1 MADGAGVPSHATGD
15 GPALVD
21 LASIEAA
28 AESLPE
34 GIRDSPAVYWDD
46 GTWLKLENLQPTGSF
61 KIRGAI
67 TKISRIP
74 EARRASGVVAYSS
87 GNHGIAV
94 ARAARM
100 CGTTA
105 TVVVPEDAPRQKV
118 SAIAREG
125 AKVVSAA
132 PGSEQRRLIAEAIA
146 AESGQVLVPPYNDP
160 DVIAGQGT
168 IGIELLR
175 QVPHLLS
182 VVVPVGG
189 GGLISGIA
197 AAVKAVKP
205 SVRVIGVEPELA
217 GDARESL
224 ATGRPVTWP
233 ADVVSQTIADGI
245 RTQSLGP
252 LNFAHV
258 VSLVDEIVTVTDEA
272 IMDAAVAL
280 LRRRHLIV
288 EPAGAVSMAA
298 VRTGCIPAD
307 GTAVIISGGNA
318 SIEVLNQMLRRVS
331 QPDPPQHQPERDC
344 SATPN

>member
-1 MADGAGVPSHATGD
+1 MDDGAGVPSRTTGE

-28 AESLPE
+28 ATSLPD

-61 KIRGAI
+61 KIRGAL

-74 EARRASGVVAYSS
+74 LARRTAGVVAYSS

-125 AKVVSAA
+125 AKVVSSA

-197 AAVKAVKP
+197 AAVKALRP
-205 SVRVIGVEPELA
+205 SVKVIGVEPELA
-217 GDARESL
+217 GDARQAL
-224 ATGRPVTWP
+224 ATGRLVQWS
-233 ADVVSQTIADGI
+233 AEEVGQTIADGI
-245 RTQSLGP
+245 RTQSLGA

-258 VSLVDEIVTVTDEA
+258 IRLVDDIVTVSDDDILDTA
-272 IMDAAVAL
+272 AL
-280 LRRRHLIV
+280 LLHRRRIIA
-288 EPAGAVSMAA
+288 EPTGAVSLAA
-298 VRTGCIPAD
+298 VVTGKVAAD
-307 GTAVIISGGNA
+307 GAAVVISGANA
-318 SIEVLNQMLRRVS
+318 SAGVLQDLAVRA
-331 QPDPPQHQPERDC
+331 ERFEN
-344 SATPN
+344 SPGQSVPRQGAYA

>member
-1 MADGAGVPSHATGD
+1 MDDTVGVPPPATGD

-28 AESLPE
+28 AASLPE

-61 KIRGAI
+61 KIRGAF
-67 TKISRIP
+67 TKIGRLS
-74 EARRASGVVAYSS
+74 AASRASGVVAYSS

-105 TVVVPEDAPRQKV
+105 TVVVPDDAPRQKV

-125 AKVVSAA
+125 AKLVPCT

-146 AESGQVLVPPYNDP
+146 KESGQVLIPPYNDP

-175 QVPHLLS
+175 QVPHLLA

-197 AAVKAVKP
+197 AAVKALSP
-205 SVRVIGVEPELA
+205 SVKVIGVEPELA
-217 GDARESL
+217 GDARQAL
-224 ATGRPVTWP
+224 ATGRPVQWS
-233 ADVVSQTIADGI
+233 AEEVGQTIADGI
-245 RTQSLGP
+245 RTQSLGT

-258 VSLVDEIVTVTDEA
+258 IRLVDEIVTVSDDD
-272 IMDAAVAL
+272 ILDAAAL
-280 LRRRHLIV
+280 LLHRRRIIA
-288 EPAGAVSMAA
+288 EPTGAVSLAA
-298 VRTGCIPAD
+298 VITGKIAAD
-307 GTAVIISGGNA
+307 GAAVVVSGANA
-318 SIEVLNQMLRRVS
+318 SAEVLNDLAARAEHVENS
-331 QPDPPQHQPERDC
+331 SAQPVPRQGTY
-344 SATPN
+344 A